1 MIIEVDEYKKQ
12 IPGYDP
18 EKSELFH
25 TESAKLADKD
35 FEKHLKSG
43 KFKEV
48 IFMAGGTASGKTE
61 FAKTYLSRNNILVYD
76 GTLKNITGFEIKS
89 KKIKKYSKSEIKVV
103 LIVPK
108 DINRAL
114 EIFLT
119 RERKMKL
126 NTFFETHSKSAK
138 TISNILSKTKFN
150 VEIYSSEIDEDSKK
164 LKYNILNIDS
174 RSIIAKKLDSYGD
187 AILKAGNLHL

>member
-18 EKSELFH
+18 GKSELFH

-43 KFKEV
+43 NYKEV

-89 KKIKKYSKSEIKVV
+89 KKIKKYSKSKIKVV

-138 TISNILSKTKFN
+138 TISNILSETKFN

-164 LKYNILNIDS
+164 LKYNILNTDS
-174 RSIIAKKLDSYGD
+174 RLIIAKKLDSYGE